1 MTLSGPRPI
10 HPDQPEW
17 LHRVDSTRLIEEQAL
32 ARYPAGTLM
41 ARAGASVARLLR
53 AWQPHARQIDVVCG
67 PGNNG
72 GDGLVAAT
80 ELHRH
85 LQAVGHGRVRVWLH
99 LPGGRSLP
107 GDADRALQQARAAG
121 VDVMALEAAADGPW
135 PWSAGTDVLI
145 DALLGIGARPLTPGP
160 TADIAAALAA
170 APQPVLCVD
179 TPSGLDPDTGQGPA
193 GWQAAAGP
201 RATLSLLTLKPGLLT
216 GQGRDRAGD
225 VWLDRLGVGFEHQDL
240 ACAIWGGWTPATA
253 DKSADPHSGH
263 KGSYGDVA
271 VMPGQPL
278 SHGGQGMGGAAA
290 LAACAALHAG
300 AGRVYLGV
308 ADEAAAPEWDPLR
321 PELMLRRFATLAE
334 PGFLASVTVVAGCG
348 GGSVIGTRLLPII
361 EHAGRLVLDA
371 DGLNALAADP
381 ALQLRLRAR
390 GPLRTVITPHPLE
403 AARLLGCS
411 TQEVMADRLRAASEL
426 ARRLQV
432 VCVLKGAGTVVAAPD
447 ALPWINGTGNA
458 RLATAGTGDVL
469 AGLLG
474 AAIARR
480 PHALLEQTRR
490 AVHLHGQ
497 LADAWDSRTG
507 CLTAG
512 ALAACVR
519 PV

>member
-121 VDVMALEAAADGPW
+121 VDVMALEAAADGAW

-271 VMPGQPL
+271 VL
-278 SHGGQGMGGAAA
+278 GGESIDR
-290 LAACAALHAG
+290 AG
-300 AGRVYLGV
+300 AV
-308 ADEAAAPEWDPLR
+308 
-321 PELMLRRFATLAE
+321 
-334 PGFLASVTVVAGCG
+334 GF
-348 GGSVIGTRLLPII
+348 GSGY
-361 EHAGRLVLDA
+361 E
-371 DGLNALAADP
+371 
-381 ALQLRLRAR
+381 
-390 GPLRTVITPHPLE
+390 
-403 AARLLGCS
+403 
-411 TQEVMADRLRAASEL
+411 
-426 ARRLQV
+426 
-432 VCVLKGAGTVVAAPD
+432 
-447 ALPWINGTGNA
+447 TGNC
-458 RLATAGTGDVL
+458 G
-469 AGLLG
+469 
-474 AAIARR
+474 
-480 PHALLEQTRR
+480 E
-490 AVHLHGQ
+490 
-497 LADAWDSRTG
+497 
-507 CLTAG
+507 
-512 ALAACVR
+512 
-519 PV
+519 